1 MAWTH
6 LKNIVIRD
14 HHLKHIVVW
23 DITNQNCDLVPI
35 KIIKQCKNAHTVC
48 NKKNIGTW
56 PWRLAIDP
64 SEIRAS
70 CLERALF
77 FWPLVRVVVLRNKH
91 IIKGRSNLLKFTNQ
105 REMEAL
111 PHYITTSTYIDYII
125 KFCSM
130 IPSSQW
136 WLVTACLGPA
146 SSTRYCNGTL
156 SRTLLV
162 TGPWWTWWTPGQSR
176 SSFCPEVPL
185 SGWVNPDRWWKSV
198 ERETDFP
205 LGCLDILD
213 YYLLKKK
220 AITSDYQLLPLKIEA
235 SPSFGSGPLCIVH
248 KQGNTDTPKW
258 PLETII
264 SWNRSNE
271 TLFAN
276 NP

>member
-1 MAWTH
+1 MVWTH
-6 LKNIVIRD
+6 LKNTVIRD
-14 HHLKHIVVW
+14 HHLKHIVVR

-35 KIIKQCKNAHTVC
+35 KIIKKW
-48 NKKNIGTW
+48 W
-56 PWRLAIDP
+56 PWWPAIDP

-70 CLERALF
+70 CLERALIF
-77 FWPLVRVVVLRNKH
+77 RPLVRVVVLQNKH

-105 REMEAL
+105 REMVAL
-111 PHYITTSTYIDYII
+111 PPHYITTSTYIDYII

-185 SGWVNPDRWWKSV
+185 SGWVNPDQGWWKSV
-198 ERETDFP
+198 SGKRIF
-205 LGCLDILD
+205 LLDVWIFW
-213 YYLLKKK
+213 
-220 AITSDYQLLPLKIEA
+220 ITT
-235 SPSFGSGPLCIVH
+235 FC
-248 KQGNTDTPKW
+248 
-258 PLETII
+258 
-264 SWNRSNE
+264 
-271 TLFAN
+271 
-276 NP
+276 